1 MSKSILLK
9 MAQYNVWA
17 NNQVIDWLLNLTPA
31 QYTSELISSF
41 TTIEKTTVHI
51 AGAEKIWH
59 ERWLGLKEPFLQD
72 NFNGD
77 KQNLFSVWQNASLA
91 IQNYVFK
98 INEEELN
105 NSFSFLRLNGE
116 QLSNSFADSILHV
129 LNHSTYHRGQLVTML
144 RQVDFK
150 EVSSTDF
157 ITFCRLK
164 NS

>member
-17 NNQVIDWLLNLTPA
+17 NNQVIDWLLSLTPA
-31 QYTSELISSF
+31 QYTSELVSSF

-59 ERWLGLKEPFLQD
+59 ERWLDLKEPFLQD